1 MGSMGPPITF
11 AHRGGQPEN
20 TLAAFAA
27 SLAAG
32 AAGLE
37 SDARFAAD
45 GEVVLAHDGR
55 IRDGWRRRSVAATSS
70 DDLAAFDV
78 PRVSDLYAIVGSDY
92 ELSIDLKVPEVAGP
106 LVEVA
111 DRFDVTDRLWLCSPQ
126 LDVLESLRGRGAH
139 LVHSTRRHSVRDGLE
154 RHAARLADQGVDVMN
169 MPWVD
174 WTPGLI
180 ALFQRFGLR
189 VFAWGINE
197 ERDLRAAVAA
207 GVDAVYSDRVE
218 LMLAVVNG
226 TA

>member
-1 MGSMGPPITF
+1 MGSPITF

-20 TLAAFAA
+20 TLPAFVA

-32 AAGLE
+32 ASGLE

-55 IRDGWRRRSVAATSS
+55 IRDGWRRRSVASTSS
-70 DDLAAFDV
+70 TDLVAFDI
-78 PRVSDLYAIVGSDY
+78 PRVSDLYSTVGSDF
-92 ELSIDLKVPEVAGP
+92 ELSIDLKAPEVGGA

-111 DRFDVTDRLWLCSPQ
+111 DRFGATERLWLCSPH
-126 LDVLESLRGRGAH
+126 LEVLAPLRGRGAH
-139 LVHSTRRHSVRDGLE
+139 LVHSTRRHSIREGLE
-154 RHAARLADQGVDVMN
+154 RHAAQLADRGVEVMN

-174 WTPGLI
+174 WTTGLV
-180 ALFQRFGLR
+180 ALFQRFDVR
-189 VFAWGINE
+189 AFAWGINE
-197 ERDLRAAVAA
+197 ERDLRAAIAA

-218 LMLAVVNG
+218 LMLAVVRD